1 MHTVNLISL
10 NKVIKEQ
17 EHVFLKLISTI
28 KLFLCVKGG
37 HGVRARQRSMG
48 RDAKGGLVSLR
59 WEAGE
64 GAAAQVSV
72 HLPLSVGGGEGA
84 VSVARARGT

>member
-17 EHVFLKLISTI
+17 EHAFLKLISTI

-37 HGVRARQRSMG
+37 HGVRARQRAMG
-48 RDAKGGLVSLR
+48 RDAEGGLVSMR
-59 WEAGE
+59 CEAGQ
-64 GAAAQVSV
+64 GTAAKVLV

-84 VSVARARGT
+84 ISVA